1 MKQLRSTL
9 IVLFGIFAIALCS
22 ARAANAQTAIY
33 GGFSAASMN
42 SGPESVSYGGLV
54 GLYAQSG
61 HYAYFGGD
69 FRGSFLSRN
78 GFNYT
83 TFAVGPRLAFK
94 PPVLPIRPY
103 IEGLVGGTWYN
114 NGRGTSSDSHVGYH
128 VVAGVDWTLLPHLDW
143 RVIDYD
149 YSGNTGPTTASV
161 FSTGLALRL
170 W

>member
-1 MKQLRSTL
+1 MKQLSTL
-9 IVLFGIFAIALCS
+9 VVFFALFVMTLCPN
-22 ARAANAQTAIY
+22 RAQAQTAIY
-33 GGFSAASMN
+33 GGFSGASIT
-42 SGPESVSYGGLV
+42 SGPENASYGGLV

-78 GFNYT
+78 GFNYY

-94 PPVLPIRPY
+94 PPILPLRPY
-103 IEGLVGGTWYN
+103 IEGLAGGAWYN

-128 VVAGVDWTLLPHLDW
+128 VVVGADWTLLPHIDW

-149 YSGNTGPTTASV
+149 YSGNTGPTKAHI